1 MEELDLLM
9 KRDESIMKRDK
20 SIMEERETCHKKEL
34 NILEKKE
41 K

>member
-1 MEELDLLM
+1 MMEKIDLLM
-9 KRDESIMKRDK
+9 KRDKF
-20 SIMEERETCHKKEL
+20 IMEERETCHKKEL